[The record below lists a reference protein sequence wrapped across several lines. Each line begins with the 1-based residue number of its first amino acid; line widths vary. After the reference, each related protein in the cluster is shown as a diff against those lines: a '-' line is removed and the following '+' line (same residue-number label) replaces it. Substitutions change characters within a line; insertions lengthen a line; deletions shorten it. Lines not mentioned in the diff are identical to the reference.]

1 MKIFYRAITLILYPI
16 FVVIIFIRKLIH
28 REDSIRYKE
37 KIFSTHFN
45 VNRKRNKKLFWFHA
59 ASIGELKSIFP
70 LIKEFNKKRND
81 LEFLVTT
88 VTLSASQ
95 IARDEFK
102 DINNA
107 QHRFFPLDVN
117 FLIEK
122 FLNLWAPDAIFLVDS
137 EIWPNLIF
145 NAKKREIPL
154 ALINARITKKTFLR
168 WNKIDSF
175 ANQIFNSFDFCLSS
189 NLETVNFL
197 NRFKST
203 NVFYEGNLKLTSK
216 IDEKKIENLNHH
228 LLKNNKCWMASS
240 THEGEEI
247 FCLKVHLIL
256 KKKLKKLLTIIA
268 PRHIDRVKNIEKLCR
283 DFNLSSQTVNKNE
296 IIEGEK
302 DIIIINSFGVLPSY
316 YKFIPS
322 IFIGKSF
329 LKRLEKV
336 GGQDPIEAAKLGC
349 RIYHGPY
356 VYNFAEIYKL
366 LEKND
371 ISKKVE
377 NFDDLA
383 KYLASDLEEN
393 NNKLMQPSILMKDLS
408 QKVLE
413 KNMKIINKFLFNE
426 TL

>member
-1 MKIFYRAITLILYPI
+1 MKIFYRAVTLILYPVLI
-16 FVVIIFIRKLIH
+16 VIIFVRKLIH
-28 REDSIRYKE
+28 KEDNIRYKE
-37 KIFSTHFN
+37 KIFSSYFN
-45 VNRKRNKKLFWFHA
+45 VNRNKKKKLFWFHA

-88 VTLSASQ
+88 VTLSASH

-102 DINNA
+102 NISNA

-122 FLNLWAPDAIFLVDS
+122 FLNLWVPDAIFLVDS

-145 NAKKREIPL
+145 NAKKREIPIS
-154 ALINARITKKTFLR
+154 LINARITKKTFLR
-168 WNKIDSF
+168 WNKIESF
-175 ANQIFNSFDFCLSS
+175 AKQVFNSFDFCLSS
-189 NLETVNFL
+189 NLETVKFL
-197 NRFKST
+197 NKFKSK

-216 IDEKKIENLNHH
+216 IEEKKIENLNHH

-240 THEGEEI
+240 THKGEEI

-256 KKKLKKLLTIIA
+256 KKKLEKILTIIA
-268 PRHIDRVKNIEKLCR
+268 PRHISRVKDIEKLCK
-283 DFNLSSQTVNKNE
+283 DLNLSSQTVDKND
-296 IIEGEK
+296 IIQGEK

-329 LKRLEKV
+329 LKKLEKV

-349 RIYHGPY
+349 KIYHGPY
-356 VYNFAEIYKL
+356 VYNFVEIYKL

-377 NFDDLA
+377 NSDDLA
-383 KYLASDLEEN
+383 KYLISDLRKR
-393 NNKLMQPSILMKDLS
+393 NNKLMKPSILIKNLS
-408 QKVLE
+408 QKILE